1 MDLWHRI
8 GRFFKIA
15 NLGTLIFFALN
26 LMMILLVFGT
36 SVEGQENVTY
46 LVMTYFVSVI
56 IAVSPLGELFLVVM
70 IGAKPIRRKDYQI
83 KIVPLLELVLKK
95 TKENSPYTV
104 NKVNLTMIHDETPNA
119 FAVGRK
125 TICITDALLN
135 LSDDDILGILAHE
148 VGHLAYGHS
157 IVQLI
162 IGGGNV
168 FIWVA
173 IFLIKIA
180 CWTITAILGLFAI
193 RSRRLISGVLLAGIA
208 SLSSILI
215 WLWTK
220 FCLLFLRWSMRQNE
234 FVADE
239 FAYNIGFGN
248 QLAKVIDES
257 KKYISIKNGF
267 LKALC
272 STHPDP
278 DERIARLQKMGATYS
293 VFISGL

>member
-1 MDLWHRI
+1 M
-8 GRFFKIA
+8 
-15 NLGTLIFFALN
+15 
-26 LMMILLVFGT
+26 
-36 SVEGQENVTY
+36 S
-46 LVMTYFVSVI
+46 
-56 IAVSPLGELFLVVM
+56 
-70 IGAKPIRRKDYQI
+70 IRRKDYQI

-208 SLSSILI
+208 SLSSNLI
-215 WLWTK
+215 WLWTE

-257 KKYISIKNGF
+257 KKYISIENG
-267 LKALC
+267 C
-272 STHPDP
+272 N
-278 DERIARLQKMGATYS
+278 I
-293 VFISGL
+293 

>member
-1 MDLWHRI
+1 MDIWHKI
-8 GRFFKIA
+8 GRSFKIA

-26 LMMILLVFGT
+26 LVLIILVFGASET
-36 SVEGQENVTY
+36 GQENVTY
-46 LVMTYFVSVI
+46 LVTIYFITVI
-56 IAVSPLGELFLVVM
+56 IAVSPIGELFLVLM
-70 IGAKPIRRKDYQI
+70 IGAKPVRRKDFQI
-83 KIVPLLELVLKK
+83 KIVPLLEIVLEK
-95 TKENSPYTV
+95 TKENFSYTV
-104 NKVNLTMIHDETPNA
+104 NEVNLTIIHDDTPNA

-135 LSDDDILGILAHE
+135 LPDEDILGVLTHE

-157 IVQLI
+157 IIQLI

-180 CWTITAILGLFAI
+180 CWTITAIIGLFAI
-193 RSRRLISGVLLAGIA
+193 RSRRFISGVILAGIA
-208 SLSSILI
+208 SLSSVLI

-257 KKYISIKNGF
+257 KKYMSIENSF

-278 DERIARLQKMGATYS
+278 DERIARLQEMGATYNAY
-293 VFISGL
+293 ISRF

>member
-1 MDLWHRI
+1 M
-8 GRFFKIA
+8 
-15 NLGTLIFFALN
+15 
-26 LMMILLVFGT
+26 
-36 SVEGQENVTY
+36 S
-46 LVMTYFVSVI
+46 
-56 IAVSPLGELFLVVM
+56 
-70 IGAKPIRRKDYQI
+70 IRRKDYQI

-208 SLSSILI
+208 SLSSNLI
-215 WLWTK
+215 WLWTI

-257 KKYISIKNGF
+257 KKYISIENG
-267 LKALC
+267 C
-272 STHPDP
+272 N
-278 DERIARLQKMGATYS
+278 I
-293 VFISGL
+293 

>member
-1 MDLWHRI
+1 M
-8 GRFFKIA
+8 
-15 NLGTLIFFALN
+15 
-26 LMMILLVFGT
+26 
-36 SVEGQENVTY
+36 S
-46 LVMTYFVSVI
+46 
-56 IAVSPLGELFLVVM
+56 
-70 IGAKPIRRKDYQI
+70 IRRKDYQI

-208 SLSSILI
+208 SLSSNFI

-257 KKYISIKNGF
+257 KKYISIENG
-267 LKALC
+267 C
-272 STHPDP
+272 N
-278 DERIARLQKMGATYS
+278 I
-293 VFISGL
+293 

>member
-46 LVMTYFVSVI
+46 LVMTYFISVI
-56 IAVSPLGELFLVVM
+56 IAVSTLGELFLVVM

-83 KIVPLLELVLKK
+83 KIMPLLELVLKK

-248 QLAKVIDES
+248 QLAKVIEES
-257 KKYISIKNGF
+257 PKYISIENGF

-272 STHPDP
+272 SIHPDS
-278 DERIARLQKMGATYS
+278 DERIARLQEMGVIYNAY
-293 VFISGL
+293 ISRY